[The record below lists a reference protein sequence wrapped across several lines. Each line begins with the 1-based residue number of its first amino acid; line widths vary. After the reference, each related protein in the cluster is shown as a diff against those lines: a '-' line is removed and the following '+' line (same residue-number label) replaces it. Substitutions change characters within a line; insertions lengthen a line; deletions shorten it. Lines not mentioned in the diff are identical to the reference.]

1 MSETRPI
8 IGGAGVGGPVRA
20 RTLIFLRWVA
30 IAGQLSALVI
40 AQVGLGVS
48 LPMDAA
54 LAAIVAS
61 VIVNLAS
68 AWGSS
73 SASRLTD
80 NEAALYL
87 GYDLIQLTGLLHLTG
102 GLTNPFALLALAPV
116 TISATVLSRRSTA
129 FLFGLVIIS
138 VTILALWRRPLAW
151 VGGGI
156 ALPLEYEIGIWAALV
171 VGATFMTVYASS
183 VAEEARRMSDALAAT
198 HMALAR
204 EQRLSALGALAA
216 AAAHELGSP
225 LATIAVVA
233 KDLARDLPADS
244 FLAEDAALLL
254 SQTERCRDILARLAA
269 RPEPG
274 ERSPFSNLPIGAL
287 VEESAAPHRGGRI
300 QIEFR
305 KGPSAGRESR
315 EAEPVVERSPEVL
328 HGLGSLIENAVQF
341 ASGRVTIR
349 AEWGRGIAVVIADDG
364 PGFDP
369 VVLDRIGEP
378 YISSRGEEGMHMG
391 LGIFIAKNLL
401 ERTGATVTF
410 GNRADGGAE
419 ATVRWP
425 RAEVMSR
432 PEDTP

>member
-8 IGGAGVGGPVRA
+8 MGGAGAGGPVRA
-20 RTLIFLRWVA
+20 RTLICLRWVA

-40 AQVGLGVS
+40 AQVGLGIN
-48 LPMDAA
+48 LPINAA

-116 TISATVLSRRSTA
+116 TISATILSRRSTA
-129 FLFGLVIIS
+129 FLFGLFIAS
-138 VTILALWRRPLAW
+138 VSILALWRRPLAW
-151 VGGGI
+151 VDGGV

-171 VGATFMTVYASS
+171 VGAIFMTVYASS
-183 VAEEARRMSDALAAT
+183 VAEDARRMSDALAAT

-274 ERSPFSNLPIGAL
+274 EQPPFSNLPIGAL
-287 VEESAAPHRGGRI
+287 VEEAAAPHRSGRI
-300 QIEFR
+300 TTEFR
-305 KGPSAGRESR
+305 KGPSAGHQPR

-349 AEWGRGIAVVIADDG
+349 SEWGRGIAVIIADDG

-369 VVLDRIGEP
+369 GVLDRIGEP
-378 YISSRGEEGMHMG
+378 YISSRSAEGMHMG

-410 GNRADGGAE
+410 GNRASGGAE

-425 RAEVMSR
+425 HADVLSR
-432 PEDTP
+432 PEDAH